1 MDTKYIISAYF
12 ILNYF
17 SIFYLCYVDQD
28 FKTISEYPG
37 FFTQYF
43 LLLVSLSLYII
54 QLYKPTTILP
64 YRTALQKL
72 KLNPKVYFTY
82 QISFLIYTLISSFA
96 IPQYIFLVNYSYTNL
111 ISYKPYITYLCSTGI
126 LCIVKIKV
134 LSTKEETTPY
144 FIA

>member
-43 LLLVSLSLYII
+43 LLLVSLALYLI
-54 QLYKPTTILP
+54 QLYKPILP
-64 YRTALQKL
+64 YRLQKL

>member
-43 LLLVSLSLYII
+43 LLLVSLALYII